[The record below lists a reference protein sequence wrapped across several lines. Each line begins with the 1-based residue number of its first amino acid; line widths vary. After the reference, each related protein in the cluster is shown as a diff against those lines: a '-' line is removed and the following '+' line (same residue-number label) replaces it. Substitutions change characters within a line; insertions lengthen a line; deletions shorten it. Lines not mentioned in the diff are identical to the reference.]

1 MSHWKNNWGYKIDK
15 NMESNERTS
24 YDFFRKVNL
33 ETMVGIVNINEYN
46 VEIVDQNN
54 VYWYLLT

>member
-1 MSHWKNNWGYKIDK
+1 
-15 NMESNERTS
+15 MESNERTS